1 MGTISNIGQ
10 MIATRD
16 LCKQI
21 IADNGLN
28 LAVYDVVHPVK
39 HPNKELP
46 AEFVVVKS
54 IVQSDDGKPINA
66 GTVEVCIYV
75 ASANSQPD
83 VHRIGELTEMFVSGF
98 KDASKNRV
106 VFNDM
111 RMTLVRDESIGY
123 FYQSVVIDTVSIN
136 YELRITN

>member
-1 MGTISNIGQ
+1 
-10 MIATRD
+10 
-16 LCKQI
+16 
-21 IADNGLN
+21 

-54 IVQSDDGKPINA
+54 IVQSDDGRPINA

-75 ASANSQPD
+75 ANLDKDSDRSQPD
-83 VHRIGELTEMFVSGF
+83 LHRIGELTEMFLSGF

-106 VFNDM
+106 VFNDL
-111 RMTLVRDESIGY
+111 RMTLVSDSNIRY
-123 FYQSVVIDTVSIN
+123 FYQSIVINTVSIN
-136 YELRITN
+136 V